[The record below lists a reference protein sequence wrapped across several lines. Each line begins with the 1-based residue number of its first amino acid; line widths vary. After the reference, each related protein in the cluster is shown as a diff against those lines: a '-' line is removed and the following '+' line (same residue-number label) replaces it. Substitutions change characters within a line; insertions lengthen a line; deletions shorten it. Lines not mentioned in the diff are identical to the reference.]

1 MAYFVHVDCVPP
13 PGTAPLDP
21 LQRAGAAHIFGRL
34 LELLDAVEAA
44 DGSVMEVASSKV
56 GVHPDGAVLLL
67 LLDAPTLELAE
78 SATRTAIEEVLDAA
92 EEFTGWSVASCEVRL
107 HDELTRQ
114 SLAAADGP
122 DAPPSDLQERAR
134 RLRGHTVVDDADD
147 VDEDAEA
154 AAQATALRA
163 LAGRLTHG
171 LDAFGYIRPDDA
183 DAREAAELAAG
194 AVVYAISVL
203 TDELFADLVE
213 LAQDDRSVADSDA
226 ELLALGL
233 LPPAFA
239 AQYQPAF
246 VRRFI
251 LATAAM
257 AQRLTSP
264 SPSGPGSTAEELALR
279 LLLSE
284 AVAVLEMY
292 DLYDDATEAPLAAF
306 KDTVFDDYDH
316 ERLYDAGLDNAAEDV
331 MAWFQP
337 FQVDAPVHPYVLDHG
352 D

>member
-13 PGTAPLDP
+13 PGTVPLDP
-21 LQRAGAAHIFGRL
+21 LQRAGVAHIFGGL
-34 LELLDAVEAA
+34 LERLDAVEAP
-44 DGSVMEVASSKV
+44 DGSVMEVASSRV
-56 GVHPDGAVLLL
+56 GAHPDGAVLLL

-78 SATRTAIEEVLDAA
+78 SATRTAVEEILDAA
-92 EEFTGWSVASCEVRL
+92 EEFAGWSVASSEVRL
-107 HDELTRQ
+107 HHEQTRK

-134 RLRGHTVVDDADD
+134 RLRGHTVEDDADD

-154 AAQATALRA
+154 ATQAAALRA
-163 LAGRLTHG
+163 LAGRLSHG
-171 LDAFGYIRPDDA
+171 LDAFGYVRPDDA

-194 AVVYAISVL
+194 AVIYAISVL
-203 TDELFADLVE
+203 TDELFADLVA
-213 LAQDDRSVADSDA
+213 LAQDDGTVADSGG
-226 ELLALGL
+226 ESLALGL

-257 AQRLTSP
+257 VQRLTSP
-264 SPSGPGSTAEELALR
+264 SPSGPGSTAEELAFR

-292 DLYDDATEAPLAAF
+292 DLYDDAAEAALAAF
-306 KDTVFDDYDH
+306 KDTVFDDFDH
-316 ERLYDAGLDNAAEDV
+316 ERLYDAGLDNVAEDV
-331 MAWFQP
+331 MAWFEP
-337 FQVDAPVHPYVLDHG
+337 FHADAPVHPYMLDHG